1 MTVFKSIMTNAI
13 MARDNPTDTQ
23 FTLRFQQVQVLFAWD
38 PKDVLDTPAFKSIH
52 EQL

>member
-1 MTVFKSIMTNAI
+1 VSKTNGNGEGSMREIAK
-13 MARDNPTDTQ
+13 P
-23 FTLRFQQVQVLFAWD
+23 LYEQVQVLFAWD